1 MGHAEVAETVR
12 ELSGVIFEFG
22 ETKLVN
28 AAKLGDR
35 DAAEQLV
42 ERTYSAV
49 YAALYRMCHGDAEL
63 AADLTQD
70 TYRKAWESLVGFDCR
85 SKLSTWLYRIAYT
98 TFLNHVR
105 RPDRSVEL
113 DEGSIEVSDPSPSIE
128 ETIGKSEESTL
139 LRDAVLSL
147 PDELRYT
154 VTAHFWGEVPIPEI
168 ARQEKITAVAIR
180 KRLRKAFML
189 LEAAMMERTES

>member
-1 MGHAEVAETVR
+1 MVPHRSIGWRGAPSHLLASTVTGSGFDSPARRVQPYVNRMGHAEMAGTVR

-22 ETKLVN
+22 EAKLVN

-70 TYRKAWESLVGFDCR
+70 TYRKAWESLAGFDCR

-113 DEGSIEVSDPSPSIE
+113 DEGSIEVSDPAPSLE
-128 ETIGKSEESTL
+128 ETIGKSEE
-139 LRDAVLSL
+139 
-147 PDELRYT
+147 
-154 VTAHFWGEVPIPEI
+154 
-168 ARQEKITAVAIR
+168 
-180 KRLRKAFML
+180 
-189 LEAAMMERTES
+189 

>member
-1 MGHAEVAETVR
+1 MAETVR

-22 ETKLVN
+22 EAKLVN

-42 ERTYSAV
+42 ELTYSAV

-70 TYRKAWESLVGFDCR
+70 TYRKAWEALAGFDGR
-85 SKLSTWLYRIAYT
+85 SKISTWLYRIAYT

-105 RPDRSVEL
+105 RPDRGVEL
-113 DEGSIEVSDPSPSIE
+113 DEGSIEVSDPAPSIE
-128 ETIGKSEESTL
+128 ETIGKSEESSM
-139 LRDAVLSL
+139 LREAVLAL

-154 VTAHFWGEVPIPEI
+154 VTAHYWGEVPIPEI

-180 KRLRKAFML
+180 KRLRKACML
-189 LEAAMMERTES
+189 LEAAMMERRES

>member
-1 MGHAEVAETVR
+1 MAQTVR

-22 ETKLVN
+22 EARLVN

-35 DAAEQLV
+35 DAAERLV
-42 ERTYSAV
+42 ELTYAAV
-49 YAALYRMCHGDAEL
+49 YASLYRMCHGDADL

-70 TYRKAWESLVGFDCR
+70 TYRKAWEALAGFDGR

-105 RPDRSVEL
+105 RPDRNVEL
-113 DEGSIEVSDPSPSIE
+113 DEGSIEVNDPAPSIE
-128 ETIGKSEESTL
+128 DTIGKSEESSM
-139 LRDAVLSL
+139 LREAVLAL

-154 VTAHFWGEVPIPEI
+154 VTAHYWGEVPIPEI

-180 KRLRKAFML
+180 KRLRKACML
-189 LEAAMMERTES
+189 LEAAMMESRQS

>member
-1 MGHAEVAETVR
+1 MGHAEVAEAVR
-12 ELSGVIFEFG
+12 ELGGVIFEFG

-35 DAAEQLV
+35 EAAEQLV

-70 TYRKAWESLVGFDCR
+70 TYRKAWESLAGFDGR
-85 SKLSTWLYRIAYT
+85 SKMSTWLYRIAYT

-105 RPDRSVEL
+105 RPIRSVEL
-113 DEGSIEVSDPSPSIE
+113 DEGSMEVNDPTPSIE
-128 ETIGKSEESTL
+128 ETIGRNEESSL
-139 LRDAVLSL
+139 LREAVLSL
-147 PDELRYT
+147 PEDLRYT
-154 VTAHFWGEVPIPEI
+154 VTAHFWGDVPIPEI
-168 ARQEKITAVAIR
+168 ARQQKITAVAIR
-180 KRLRKAFML
+180 KRLKKAFML
-189 LEAAMMERTES
+189 LEAAMMETTKS